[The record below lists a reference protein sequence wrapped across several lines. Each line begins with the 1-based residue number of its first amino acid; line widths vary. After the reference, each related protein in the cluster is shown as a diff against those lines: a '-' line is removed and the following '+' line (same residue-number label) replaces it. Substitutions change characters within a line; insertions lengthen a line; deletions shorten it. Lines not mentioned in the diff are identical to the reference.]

1 MSNYIYR
8 KMIEDSPI
16 AYLHIEIIRAE
27 NNKYIGMKI
36 KDTNKA
42 YERFF
47 GSANEQKGND
57 YIKNTMSKQEMEEW
71 ECIFN
76 KSKVNEKYIKEIYVK
91 SINSYFNVEVYST
104 ENNEYHIR
112 FTKISKQHMN
122 LSSTL
127 KNSPFIAWIKN
138 RNGVYVDVNKK
149 FLEFFNKTYD
159 EVIGHTDYEL
169 FPKDSE
175 DEFARKDNMII
186 KYNKLEV
193 FEEFIDTGN
202 NKNMYLQT
210 AKWPYTEENNSLLLG
225 TIGISIE
232 ITNKIELLKNI
243 EKNEKTFLEIANNI
257 EEVIV
262 IADEKKAFYI
272 SPSFER
278 VFGTKSEKL
287 YDDINIWK
295 ENWESFESQGDE
307 KYDYNYKNP
316 MLMTFR
322 GINKNKEEKWFW
334 VRIVSLLDENGN
346 VMKKICVISDI
357 TQAKKGEL
365 EVEKLRM
372 DFLANISHELRT
384 PINLILSSLQV
395 LDLKM
400 NLLDEEA
407 FNYFR
412 RYLNIVEQ
420 NGKRLLKLVNNLIDT
435 TRLESGCFSYNPK
448 NKDIISYVENIC
460 LSVSEFVKSND
471 LSIIF
476 DTDTEEKI
484 VAFDPD
490 NMERIILN
498 LISNAIKFNK
508 PGGIIEVFIS
518 CQDNIE
524 ISVKDSGIG
533 IPEEKIDKIFE
544 RFEQVK
550 NNSKIEG
557 SGIGLNLVKSLVE
570 MNNGS
575 IKVKSDLGKG
585 SRFSIILPNT
595 LVKGCSKHSYENSDC
610 INNESQIS
618 VEFSDICI

>member
-16 AYLHIEIIRAE
+16 AYLHIEIIKDE

-47 GSANEQKGND
+47 GSANEQKSND
-57 YIKNTMSKQEMEEW
+57 YIKNIMSKKEIEEW
-71 ECIFN
+71 EYIFN
-76 KSKVNEKYIKEIYVK
+76 KSKKSEKYIKEIYVK
-91 SINSYFNVEVYST
+91 KINSYFNVEVYGT
-104 ENNEYHIR
+104 ESDEYHIR
-112 FTKISKQHMN
+112 FTKVSKQHMN

-127 KNSPFIAWIKN
+127 KNSPFVAWIKN

-169 FPKDSE
+169 FSKDSAN
-175 DEFARKDNMII
+175 EFIRTDNMII
-186 KYNKLEV
+186 KYNKLEIYD
-193 FEEFIDTGN
+193 EFINSGA
-202 NKNMYLQT
+202 NKNIYLQT

-232 ITNKIELLKNI
+232 ITNKIEVLKNI
-243 EKNEKTFLEIANNI
+243 EQNEKTFLEIANNI

-262 IADEKKAFYI
+262 IADEKKAHYI

-287 YDDINIWK
+287 YEDINVWK
-295 ENWESFESQGDE
+295 ENWESFEPQGDE

-316 MLMTFR
+316 ILITFK
-322 GINKNKEEKWFW
+322 GIKKNKEEKWFW
-334 VRIVSLLDENGN
+334 VRVVSLLDENGN
-346 VMKKICVISDI
+346 VIKKIFVISDI
-357 TQAKKGEL
+357 TQTKKGEL
-365 EVEKLRM
+365 ELEKLRM

-395 LDLKM
+395 LNLKM
-400 NLLDEEA
+400 NLLDEELFRY
-407 FNYFR
+407 FNK
-412 RYLNIVEQ
+412 YLSIVDQ
-420 NGKRLLKLVNNLIDT
+420 NGRRLLKLVNNLIDT

-460 LSVSEFVKSND
+460 LSVSEFVKSNN

-476 DTDTEEKI
+476 DTDTEEKLI
-484 VAFDPD
+484 AFDPD

-508 PGGIIEVFIS
+508 PGGEIEVFIS
-518 CQDNIE
+518 CKDDIE

-533 IPEEKIDKIFE
+533 IPEDKMDKIFE

-550 NNSKIEG
+550 TNTKKEG
-557 SGIGLNLVKSLVE
+557 SGIGLNLVKSLIE

-575 IKVKSDLGKG
+575 IKVESELEKG
-585 SRFSIILPNT
+585 SKFTIILPNT
-595 LVKGCSKHSYENSDC
+595 LIKNSLSYSYENSNY
-610 INNESQIS
+610 INNENQIS
-618 VEFSDICI
+618 VEFSDICT

>member
-16 AYLHIEIIRAE
+16 AYLHIEIIRDG
-27 NNKYIGMKI
+27 NNKYVGMKI

-47 GSANEQKGND
+47 GSPNEQKGND

-71 ECIFN
+71 DCIFN

-104 ENNEYHIR
+104 ENDEYHIR

-169 FPKDSE
+169 FPKDSA
-175 DEFARKDNMII
+175 DEFVRKDNMII

-202 NKNMYLQT
+202 NNNMYLQT

-257 EEVIV
+257 EEVI
-262 IADEKKAFYI
+262 IIFDEKKAYYI

-278 VFGTKSEKL
+278 VVGTKPDRL
-287 YDDINIWK
+287 YEDVNAWK
-295 ENWESFESQGDE
+295 EDWKSFEPQGNLT
-307 KYDYNYKNP
+307 YDYNSKDP
-316 MLMTFR
+316 VLITFR
-322 GINKNKEEKWFW
+322 GIRDNQDEKWFW
-334 VRIVSLLDENGN
+334 IRVVSLLDENGN
-346 VMKKICVISDI
+346 IMKKICVISDI
-357 TQAKKGEL
+357 TQTKKGEL

-395 LDLKM
+395 LNLKI
-400 NLLDEEA
+400 NLLDEDL
-407 FNYFR
+407 FKYFS
-412 RYLNIVEQ
+412 RYMNIVDQ

-460 LSVSEFVKSND
+460 LSVSEFVKSNN

-484 VAFDPD
+484 IAFDPD

-533 IPEEKIDKIFE
+533 IPEDKIDKIFE

-550 NNSKIEG
+550 NNSKIQG

-575 IKVKSDLGKG
+575 IKVKSDLEKG
-585 SRFSIILPNT
+585 SRFSIVLPNT
-595 LVKGCSKHSYENSDC
+595 LVKDCSKHSYENSDC